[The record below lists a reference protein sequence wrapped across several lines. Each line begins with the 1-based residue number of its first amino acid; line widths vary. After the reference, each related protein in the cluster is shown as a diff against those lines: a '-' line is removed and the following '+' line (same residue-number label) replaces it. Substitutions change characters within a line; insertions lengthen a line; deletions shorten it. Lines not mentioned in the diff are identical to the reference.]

1 LQRGGNK
8 LALISLENI
17 TKRFDK
23 IVAVNQLALTVDD
36 GEYICI
42 LGPTGAGKTTLL
54 RIIAGLV
61 KPDTGTITINDEIVN
76 FKPPEERD
84 TLYMFQ
90 QYALFPHMNVWDNVS
105 YGPTIKNW
113 PEERIDQLTREI
125 LEMVHLAE
133 RADAFPN
140 DLSGGMQQRVALG
153 RGIASGAR
161 ILLLDEPL
169 GALDARLRVDLRTQ
183 LRKLV
188 KDQALTAIHVTHDQE
203 EALMIGDR
211 IVVLRNGQIEQIGS
225 PQEIY
230 EQPHSIFVASFV
242 GGANFIEGNVISCD
256 EMYSTI
262 ELRGRLQ
269 IRAQNTQFT
278 TGDRIVVAFRLE
290 DTKIMEEK
298 GEGENN
304 LHGTIE
310 TAMFIGGFMEYQV
323 LLDNKVRVLAKV
335 LVFEGFE
342 SFQPNDSVYI
352 SIPVNDCFVFPYP
365 EQGLLKEIEA
375 I

>member
-1 LQRGGNK
+1 MT
-8 LALISLENI
+8 LISLENI
-17 TKRFDK
+17 TKRFDE
-23 IVAVNQLALTVDD
+23 IVAINQLSLTVED

-54 RIIAGLV
+54 RSIAGLV
-61 KPDTGTITINDEIVN
+61 KTDTGKIIINDEVVN
-76 FKPPEERD
+76 DKPPEERD

-90 QYALFPHMNVWDNVS
+90 QYALFPHMNVWENVS

-113 PEERIDQLTREI
+113 QDKRIEQLTREI
-125 LEMVHLAE
+125 LDMVHLAE
-133 RADAFPN
+133 RADSFPHE
-140 DLSGGMQQRVALG
+140 LSGGMQQRVALG

-169 GALDARLRVDLRTQ
+169 GALDARLRVDLRAQ

-230 EQPHSIFVASFV
+230 EHPQSIFVASFV
-242 GGANFIEGNVISCD
+242 GGANFVEGNVIDRD
-256 EMYSTI
+256 ETFSTI
-262 ELRGRLQ
+262 ELRGGLE
-269 IRAQNTQFT
+269 IHVQNTQFKI
-278 TGDRIVVAFRLE
+278 GDRVVVAFRLE
-290 DTKIMEEK
+290 DTKITEEE
-298 GEGENN
+298 GEGVNN
-304 LHGTIE
+304 LQGMIE

-323 LLDNKVRVLAKV
+323 QLDNRERVLAKV
-335 LVFEGFE
+335 LIFEGFE
-342 SFQPNDSVYI
+342 SFQPNDVVVI
-352 SIPVNDCFVFPYP
+352 SFPVTECFVFPYP

>member
-1 LQRGGNK
+1 M
-8 LALISLENI
+8 
-17 TKRFDK
+17 
-23 IVAVNQLALTVDD
+23 
-36 GEYICI
+36 
-42 LGPTGAGKTTLL
+42 GPTGAGKTTLL

-61 KPDTGTITINDEIVN
+61 KPDTGTITIDDEVVN
-76 FKPPEERD
+76 HKPPEERD

-105 YGPTIKNW
+105 YGPTIKNLQ
-113 PEERIDQLTREI
+113 EEIKDQLTREI

-133 RADAFPN
+133 RADSFPHE
-140 DLSGGMQQRVALG
+140 LSGGMQQRVALG

-230 EQPHSIFVASFV
+230 EQPHTIFVASFV
-242 GGANFIEGNVISCD
+242 GGANFVEGNVISRD
-256 EMYSTI
+256 DTYSTI
-262 ELRGRLQ
+262 ELREGLQ
-269 IRAQNTQFT
+269 LRVRNTQFK

-290 DTKIMEEK
+290 DTKITEEK
-298 GEGENN
+298 GEDVNN
-304 LHGTIE
+304 LHGTVE

-323 LLDNKVRVLAKV
+323 LLDNKIRVLAKI
-335 LVFEGFE
+335 LIFEGFQ
-342 SFQPNDSVYI
+342 SFRPHDPVFI
-352 SIPVNDCFVFPYP
+352 SIPVNECFVFPYP

>member
-1 LQRGGNK
+1 L
-8 LALISLENI
+8 
-17 TKRFDK
+17 
-23 IVAVNQLALTVDD
+23 NQLHLAVDD

-61 KPDTGTITINDEIVN
+61 KTDTGTISIADEVVND
-76 FKPPEERD
+76 KPPEERD
-84 TLYMFQ
+84 TIYMFQ
-90 QYALFPHMNVWDNVS
+90 RYALFPHMNVWENVS

-113 PEERIDQLTREI
+113 KRDKIDNLTREI
-125 LEMVHLAE
+125 LEMVHLAD
-133 RADAFPN
+133 RADSFPHE
-140 DLSGGMQQRVALG
+140 LSGGMKQRVALG

-169 GALDARLRVDLRTQ
+169 GALDARLRVDLRAQ

-230 EQPHSIFVASFV
+230 EQPQSIFVANFV
-242 GGANFIEGNVISCD
+242 GGANFIEGNVIQQD
-256 EMYSTI
+256 EIYSTI
-262 ELRGRLQ
+262 EIRGGVE
-269 IRAQNTQFT
+269 IPVQNKKFKI
-278 TGDRIVVAFRLE
+278 GDRVVVAFRLE
-290 DTKIMEEK
+290 DTRITKET
-298 GEGENN
+298 GEAVNN
-304 LHGTIE
+304 LKGTIE
-310 TAMFIGGFMEYQV
+310 TALFIGGFMEYHV
-323 LLDNKVRVLAKV
+323 LLNNGVRLLAKS
-335 LVFEGFE
+335 LVFEGFTAL
-342 SFQPNDSVYI
+342 QPNDPV
-352 SIPVNDCFVFPYP
+352 SITFPADQCFVFPYP
-365 EQGLLKEIEA
+365 KLGLLKEIEA

>member
-1 LQRGGNK
+1 M
-8 LALISLENI
+8 
-17 TKRFDK
+17 
-23 IVAVNQLALTVDD
+23 TVED
-36 GEYICI
+36 GEYVCI

-61 KPDTGTITINDEIVN
+61 KADTGKITINDEVVN
-76 FKPPEERD
+76 DTPPEERD

-105 YGPTIKNW
+105 YGPTVKNW
-113 PEERIDQLTREI
+113 QEEKIEQLTREI

-133 RADAFPN
+133 RADSLPHE
-140 DLSGGMQQRVALG
+140 LSGGMQQRVALG

-169 GALDARLRVDLRTQ
+169 GALDARLRVDLRAQ

-230 EQPHSIFVASFV
+230 EQPQSIFVASFV
-242 GGANFIEGNVISCD
+242 GGANFLEGNMID
-256 EMYSTI
+256 RNEIYSII
-262 ELRGRLQ
+262 ELRGGLE
-269 IRAQNTQFT
+269 IRVQDTQFNV
-278 TGDRIVVAFRLE
+278 GERVVVAFRLE
-290 DTKIMEEK
+290 DTKINEK
-298 GEGENN
+298 GEARAREGVNN

-310 TAMFIGGFMEYQV
+310 TVMFIGGFMEYQI

-342 SFQPNDSVYI
+342 SYKPNDAVII
-352 SIPVNDCFVFPYP
+352 SFPVSECIVFPYP

>member
-1 LQRGGNK
+1 M
-8 LALISLENI
+8 ALISLENI
-17 TKRFDK
+17 TKRFDE
-23 IVAVNQLALTVDD
+23 IVAIDQLSLTVED

-61 KPDTGTITINDEIVN
+61 KADKGKIIIDDEVVNDR
-76 FKPPEERD
+76 PPEERD

-113 PEERIDQLTREI
+113 QEERMEQLTREI

-133 RADAFPN
+133 RAESFPHE
-140 DLSGGMQQRVALG
+140 LSGGMQQRVALG

-169 GALDARLRVDLRTQ
+169 GALDARLRVDLRAQ

-230 EQPHSIFVASFV
+230 EQPQSIFVASFV
-242 GGANFIEGNVISCD
+242 GGANFVEGSVIARD
-256 EMYSTI
+256 ETYSTI
-262 ELRGRLQ
+262 ELRGGFK
-269 IRAQNTQFT
+269 IRVQNTQFNI
-278 TGDRIVVAFRLE
+278 GERVVVAFRLE
-290 DTKIMEEK
+290 DTKINEEE
-298 GEGENN
+298 GEGVNN
-304 LHGTIE
+304 LRGTIE

-323 LLDNKVRVLAKV
+323 LLENRVRVLAKI

-342 SFQPNDSVYI
+342 SYKPNEPVII
-352 SIPVNDCFVFPYP
+352 SFPANECFVFPYP

>member
-1 LQRGGNK
+1 M
-8 LALISLENI
+8 ALISLEKI
-17 TKRFDK
+17 TKRFDE
-23 IVAVNQLALTVDD
+23 IIAVNQLSLTVDD

-61 KPDTGTITINDEIVN
+61 KADTGKIIIDDEVVND
-76 FKPPEERD
+76 KPPEERN
-84 TLYMFQ
+84 TVYMFQ
-90 QYALFPHMNVWDNVS
+90 QYALFPHMNVWENVS
-105 YGPTIKNW
+105 YSPTIKNW
-113 PEERIDQLTREI
+113 EEERIEQLTREI

-133 RADAFPN
+133 RADSFPHE
-140 DLSGGMQQRVALG
+140 LSGGMQQRVALG

-169 GALDARLRVDLRTQ
+169 GALDARLRVDLRAQ

-230 EQPHSIFVASFV
+230 EQPQSIFVASFV
-242 GGANFIEGNVISCD
+242 GGANFIEGNIIQQD
-256 EMYSTI
+256 ETCSTI
-262 ELRGRLQ
+262 ELRGGLE
-269 IRAQNTQFT
+269 ILVQNKKFKV
-278 TGDRIVVAFRLE
+278 GERVVVAFRLE
-290 DTKIMEEK
+290 DTKITDKEDAP
-298 GEGENN
+298 NN
-304 LHGTIE
+304 LKGTVE
-310 TAMFIGGFMEYQV
+310 TGIFIGGFMEYQV
-323 LLDNKVRVLAKV
+323 LLDNKMRISAKI
-335 LVFEGFE
+335 LVFEGFQA
-342 SFQPNDSVYI
+342 FQPNDAVIVSVP
-352 SIPVNDCFVFPYP
+352 SNKCFVFPYP
-365 EQGLLKEIEA
+365 YLGLLKEIEA